1 MMLVILYALIAVAV
15 ATVTERVLFR
25 DLTDYNKRNNRENS
39 IAPGVLVGVFWP
51 AAGPAF
57 LVFLGVKKLLDK
69 YMKV

>member
-25 DLTDYNKRNNRENS
+25 NLTDYNKKNNREFS
-39 IAPGVLVGVFWP
+39 VVPALGVGAFWP
-51 AAGPAF
+51 FAGPSF

-69 YMKV
+69 YLKV